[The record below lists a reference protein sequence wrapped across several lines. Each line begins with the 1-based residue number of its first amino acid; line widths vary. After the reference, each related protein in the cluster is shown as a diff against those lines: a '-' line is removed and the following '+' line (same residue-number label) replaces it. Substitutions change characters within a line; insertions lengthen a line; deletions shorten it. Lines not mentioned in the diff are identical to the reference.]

1 MEQSRHAGSNRIGLG
16 PARLIHIPEVRSDSL
31 EKKLDR
37 VSRIQ
42 RRKLVLADLKDYV
55 SGVVLEL
62 GRFFE
67 RVKQALAQQTR
78 SYVE

>member
-1 MEQSRHAGSNRIGLG
+1 MRKPPSTSVRTGNPVG
-16 PARLIHIPEVRSDSL
+16 PVRAALHIPEVRSDSL

-37 VSRIQ
+37 VSGIQ
-42 RRKLVLADLKDYV
+42 GGKLVLADLKDYV

-67 RVKQALAQQTR
+67 RVEQALAQ
-78 SYVE
+78 